1 MYPHFSFFFF
11 FNDPATTEISPLPL
25 PDALPISPAHARR
38 ERAPAAGQDHHA
50 RGAIG
55 GERVEGRAHGVDHPG
70 VEEVE
75 RRTVQRAPDGDTG
88 PLDVR
93 SEERRVGKECR
104 SRWSPY
110 H

>member
-1 MYPHFSFFFF
+1 VHGVDRVVQRGDQLHRPRRVEIAQDPHV
-11 FNDPATTEISPLPL
+11 
-25 PDALPISPAHARR
+25 HARR

-88 PLDVR
+88 PLDV
-93 SEERRVGKECR
+93 EPRVR
-104 SRWSPY
+104 